1 MKLDHFRLYH
11 KYRRQITKLTED
23 EAGRLL
29 FALMAYSETGEAPE
43 LSGREEIVFDFIAV
57 EIEREQ
63 TAYDKLC
70 EKRSQAGKQGGRPR
84 KNRAVE
90 AEATEEAFA
99 SSEKQEKAKKPNAFS
114 EKQEEAKKPSAFLEN
129 QMEPQ
134 KANGFFGPPPFSPS
148 SPPAPSSF
156 PPDPPISNPTLPNPP
171 IIPPSPC
178 TTTSA
183 GTREDGQGLGRVMD
197 AYMDRIYPTPSPMS
211 MELLAGYVKTLG
223 EAVCLRAIDRAVD
236 AGGGKR
242 NWNYIHGTLRRLEAQ
257 GVKCLGDW
265 ETLDEKHRS
274 TQRQAKGAGGPV
286 EGPTVNPDD
295 VERMIQAAQWA
306 EKVRGKDG

>member
-99 SSEKQEKAKKPNAFS
+99 SSEKQEK
-114 EKQEEAKKPSAFLEN
+114 
-129 QMEPQ
+129 
-134 KANGFFGPPPFSPS
+134 
-148 SPPAPSSF
+148 
-156 PPDPPISNPTLPNPP
+156 
-171 IIPPSPC
+171 
-178 TTTSA
+178 
-183 GTREDGQGLGRVMD
+183 
-197 AYMDRIYPTPSPMS
+197 
-211 MELLAGYVKTLG
+211 
-223 EAVCLRAIDRAVD
+223 
-236 AGGGKR
+236 
-242 NWNYIHGTLRRLEAQ
+242 
-257 GVKCLGDW
+257 
-265 ETLDEKHRS
+265 
-274 TQRQAKGAGGPV
+274 
-286 EGPTVNPDD
+286 TV
-295 VERMIQAAQWA
+295 
-306 EKVRGKDG
+306 

>member
-114 EKQEEAKKPSAFLEN
+114 EKQEEAKKPSAFFVL
-129 QMEPQ
+129 
-134 KANGFFGPPPFSPS
+134 S
-148 SPPAPSSF
+148 
-156 PPDPPISNPTLPNPP
+156 
-171 IIPPSPC
+171 
-178 TTTSA
+178 
-183 GTREDGQGLGRVMD
+183 
-197 AYMDRIYPTPSPMS
+197 
-211 MELLAGYVKTLG
+211 
-223 EAVCLRAIDRAVD
+223 
-236 AGGGKR
+236 
-242 NWNYIHGTLRRLEAQ
+242 
-257 GVKCLGDW
+257 
-265 ETLDEKHRS
+265 
-274 TQRQAKGAGGPV
+274 
-286 EGPTVNPDD
+286 
-295 VERMIQAAQWA
+295 
-306 EKVRGKDG
+306 

>member
-70 EKRSQAGKQGGRPR
+70 EKRFQAGKQGGRPR

-114 EKQEEAKKPSAFLEN
+114 EKQEEAKK
-129 QMEPQ
+129 
-134 KANGFFGPPPFSPS
+134 ANGFKKS
-148 SPPAPSSF
+148 
-156 PPDPPISNPTLPNPP
+156 
-171 IIPPSPC
+171 
-178 TTTSA
+178 
-183 GTREDGQGLGRVMD
+183 
-197 AYMDRIYPTPSPMS
+197 
-211 MELLAGYVKTLG
+211 
-223 EAVCLRAIDRAVD
+223 
-236 AGGGKR
+236 KR
-242 NWNYIHGTLRRLEAQ
+242 
-257 GVKCLGDW
+257 
-265 ETLDEKHRS
+265 S
-274 TQRQAKGAGGPV
+274 
-286 EGPTVNPDD
+286 
-295 VERMIQAAQWA
+295 
-306 EKVRGKDG
+306 

>member
-70 EKRSQAGKQGGRPR
+70 EKRSQAGKQGGRPQ

-114 EKQEEAKKPSAFLEN
+114 EKQEEAKK
-129 QMEPQ
+129 
-134 KANGFFGPPPFSPS
+134 ANGFFGSPPFSPS

-236 AGGGKR
+236 AGGEKR

>member
-11 KYRRQITKLTED
+11 KYRQQITKLTED

-114 EKQEEAKKPSAFLEN
+114 EKQEEAKK
-129 QMEPQ
+129 
-134 KANGFFGPPPFSPS
+134 ANGFFGSPPFSPS

-236 AGGGKR
+236 AGGEKR

>member
-11 KYRRQITKLTED
+11 KYRRQIAKLTED

-114 EKQEEAKKPSAFLEN
+114 EKQEEAKK
-129 QMEPQ
+129 
-134 KANGFFGPPPFSPS
+134 ANGFFGSPPFSPS